1 MSKFY
6 INTAKST
13 PSQSITITDNQLK
26 NLYIQIEGIVRYFK
40 TRLLDNTVSA
50 GIQGRICK
58 LNQVQNINQLTQ
70 AQYNNTI
77 HHLQNMEHI
86 MHQYFWCISLIED
99 SLFNSLL
106 ARGIDNTNVL
116 YNPHKVYAGS
126 NRLTR
131 VKKLAKELINLRI
144 LKELY

>member
-1 MSKFY
+1 MSTFY
-6 INTAKST
+6 TNKST
-13 PSQSITITDNQLK
+13 STQSVTITDNQLK

-40 TRLLDNTVSA
+40 TRLLDNSVSD
-50 GIQGRICK
+50 GLQGRICK
-58 LNQVQNINQLTQ
+58 LNKVEHLNQLIQ
-70 AQYNNTI
+70 NQYNNAI
-77 HHLQNMEHI
+77 HHLQNIEHI

-106 ARGIDNTNVL
+106 AREIDHTNIL
-116 YNPHKVYAGS
+116 YNMNKLHAGS

-131 VKKLAKELINLRI
+131 IKKLAKELINLKV